1 MTGDEQ
7 VLALLESG
15 DDRAAATALLRA
27 HGPAVLRYLR
37 SVLRDAAVAD
47 DAFSL
52 FAEWAWTALPRF
64 QRGSA
69 LRTWAFGIAWNA
81 ARRVSDAAWNKHKE
95 RLRTSD
101 ASRLAAEI
109 RASSAL
115 ELPRQ
120 SDRLQELR
128 RNLSPDDQNLLV
140 LRVDQRL
147 SWEEVVAVLGGGGES
162 TSPAAVRKRFER
174 LKERIALMAR
184 KQGLVKHR

>member
-1 MTGDEQ
+1 MTGEEQ

-81 ARRVSDAAWNKHKE
+81 ARRVRDEAWHKHKE
-95 RLRTSD
+95 RLKTAD
-101 ASRLAAEI
+101 ASKLAAEI

-115 ELPRQ
+115 ALDRQ
-120 SDRLQELR
+120 SERLEELR
-128 RNLSPDDQNLLV
+128 RNLSPEDRNLLI
-140 LRVDQRL
+140 LRIDQRL
-147 SWEEVVAVLGGGGES
+147 AWEEVAAILSAAGETTSASVL
-162 TSPAAVRKRFER
+162 RKRFER
-174 LKERIALMAR
+174 LKERIGRMAR
-184 KQGLVKHR
+184 ERGLVKH